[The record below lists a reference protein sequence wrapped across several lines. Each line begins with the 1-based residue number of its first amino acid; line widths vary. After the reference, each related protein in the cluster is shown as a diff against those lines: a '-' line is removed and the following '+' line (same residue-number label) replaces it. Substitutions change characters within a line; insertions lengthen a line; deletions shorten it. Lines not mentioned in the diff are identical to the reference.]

1 MYGSKAVSAMT
12 VVERYFKALLFA
24 TLAAAGTYRHCYVVN

>member
-1 MYGSKAVSAMT
+1 MA
-12 VVERYFKALLFA
+12 VVEWYFKALLIA

>member
-1 MYGSKAVSAMT
+1 MA

-24 TLAAAGTYRHCYVVN
+24 TLAAAGTYRDCYVVN

>member
-1 MYGSKAVSAMT
+1 MAV
-12 VVERYFKALLFA
+12 VKWYFKALLVA